1 MTTGTHRCA
10 TRRIRLPALAALPAF
25 ITIALSA
32 CGTASADGAA
42 DREDLRA
49 RLLAV
54 TEQSG
59 AEVGLYYRSL
69 SDGGDSVLINP
80 DLRMH
85 AASTM
90 KVPVMMRLVLD
101 AQEGVRSLDT
111 PVRVT
116 NTFSSIVDGSPFEMT
131 GGADSD
137 STLYARLGTEMPVR
151 DLIDPMITWSSNL
164 ATNILIEL
172 ADPARINRMLRGMGA
187 DSMEV
192 LRGVEDIKAFR
203 AGLSNTT
210 TARDL
215 GTVMG
220 AVAESDVFTPESRGT
235 MIEILERQHFR
246 GAIPAGVPPGTSVGN
261 KTGWINGIQHD
272 AAIVFPERAPPYVL
286 VVTVRGHPAEDQ
298 GEGMAADLSRIVWE
312 HHAGG

>member
-1 MTTGTHRCA
+1 MPSRS
-10 TRRIRLPALAALPAF
+10 IVLRLPLVSALA
-25 ITIALSA
+25 IAAAA
-32 CGTASADGAA
+32 CGTGSPASAGP
-42 DREDLRA
+42 EDLRA

-54 TEQSG
+54 TDSSG

-69 SDGGDSVLINP
+69 AEGGDSVLIAP

-101 AQEGVRSLDT
+101 AQEGIRPLDA
-111 PVRVT
+111 PVRVK
-116 NTFSSIVDGSPFEMT
+116 NTFSSIVDGSSYELT

-137 STLYARLGTEMPVR
+137 STLYAKLGTEMTMR
-151 DLIDPMITWSSNL
+151 ELIEPMITWSSNL

-172 ADPARINRMLRGMGA
+172 ADPARVNEMLRDLGA

-215 GTVMG
+215 GTVMV
-220 AVAESDVFTPESRGT
+220 AVAESDVFTPESRAT
-235 MIEILERQHFR
+235 MLEILERQHYR
-246 GAIPAGVPPGTSVGN
+246 DGIPAGVPPGTRVGN

-272 AAIVFPERAPPYVL
+272 AAVVFPDAAPPYVL
-286 VVTVRGHPAEDQ
+286 VVLVRDHPAEDQ
-298 GEGMAADLSRIVWE
+298 GEAMTAELSRIVWE
-312 HHAGG
+312 HHVGK